1 VARLPA
7 EADARAGLTLRSSDA
22 YLVLASIADGGGGG
36 GGGGGTQGGG
46 GTKRSWHVHF
56 WIGASCGADKAGAAA
71 ALTVQLCGL
80 LEEDEDGDGVGQ
92 HREEQAFPSY
102 HP

>member
-1 VARLPA
+1 M
-7 EADARAGLTLRSSDA
+7 
-22 YLVLASIADGGGGG
+22 
-36 GGGGGTQGGG
+36 
-46 GTKRSWHVHF
+46 HF